1 MRNPSEDLDE
11 PHDYSINFWY
21 TTVCRLAFVVVFEV
35 LYTSI
40 YYKLI
45 FFKVMN

>member
-1 MRNPSEDLDE
+1 MRNPSEDPDE

-35 LYTSI
+35 LYI
-40 YYKLI
+40 NIVYNQI
-45 FFKVMN
+45 P